1 MKTISVLTACV
12 FTLLFTSCERSE
24 NESISLKKE
33 IISGYIQKGPFI
45 NGTSIV
51 VSELDLK
58 MNPTGKVFNT
68 QINDNN
74 GSFEIRDIELSSNY
88 VEIIANGYYFNENSG
103 KISSSQLSLH
113 ALTDLSDSSNANVNI
128 LTELEKNRVKSLV
141 SGGMAF
147 MSAKIQAQKEL
158 LDLFEIEKPDI
169 KTSEYLDITKD
180 GEDNTILLTVS
191 LIMQGLRTEAELSEL
206 IAEIS
211 SDMKSDGVLNNQ
223 ALGAKL
229 INDIRLIDLADVREN
244 ISKRFSELN
253 TGSLVPDF
261 EKYVAGF
268 ISNTSFEISNN
279 ISYPEEGKYG
289 PNVLSE
295 ERIGYPNR
303 TDDGSICSFSAN
315 LPRGTSLKVV
325 IRPDLTVIDPGSYDP
340 EKEIIPELYSDYA
353 VGTYPSSGWNSKTDS
368 SYYTHRMM
376 TLYSLAA
383 DERTID
389 AEFHLSGHG
398 SASFEIY
405 ENNQETPV
413 RIKKISW

>member
-1 MKTISVLTACV
+1 MKTISVLTASV
-12 FTLLFTSCERSE
+12 FTLLFVSCERSE

-33 IISGYIQKGPFI
+33 VISGYIQKGPYI

-51 VSELDLK
+51 VSELDTK

-113 ALTDLSDSSNANVNI
+113 ALTDLADSSNANVNI
-128 LTELEKNRVKSLV
+128 LTELEKNRVKNLV
-141 SGGMAF
+141 FGGMSF
-147 MSAKIQAQKEL
+147 KSAKIQAQKEL
-158 LDLFEIEKPDI
+158 LELFEIEKPDI

-180 GEDNTILLTVS
+180 GEDNTILLAVS

-211 SDMKSDGVLNNQ
+211 SDMKSDGILNNQ
-223 ALGAKL
+223 TLGAKL
-229 INDIRLIDLADVREN
+229 INDIRLINLSDVREN
-244 ISKRFSELN
+244 ISTRFAEIN
-253 TGSLVPDF
+253 TGTEVPDF
-261 EKYVAGF
+261 EKYVADFVG
-268 ISNTSFEISNN
+268 NTNFEISNN
-279 ISYPEEGKYG
+279 ISYPEEGIHG
-289 PNVLSE
+289 PNILSE
-295 ERIGYPNR
+295 DQVVYPSR
-303 TDDGSICSFSAN
+303 TTDGSICSIAAD
-315 LPRGTSLKVV
+315 LPRGTSLRVI
-325 IRPDLTVIDPGSYDP
+325 IRPDLTVIDPNPYDP
-340 EKEIIPELYSDYA
+340 EKEINPESYSDYA
-353 VGTYPSSGWNSKTDS
+353 VGTYPSSGWDSKVDS
-368 SYYTHRMM
+368 DYYTHRIM

-389 AEFHLSGHG
+389 AEFHLNGHG
-398 SASFEIY
+398 SATFEIY
-405 ENNQETPV
+405 ENNQLIPT